1 MVRTFKQNCILYK
14 LSWSMFLAFL
24 SYPEFWSFWGYLDLS
39 IAQMIRIEST
49 ESVLKVIDRFFL
61 ALTVS
66 FVKVTAKHADK

>member
-1 MVRTFKQNCILYK
+1 
-14 LSWSMFLAFL
+14 L